1 MTESRQASLTE
12 PSAVRIT
19 RLKEGYS
26 WNVVVSA
33 DDNSEDALQEAKER
47 ALVIVRELEQ
57 ELARPQVEEEVR
69 AQVEDEVPF

>member
-12 PSAVRIT
+12 LSAVRIT
-19 RLKEGYS
+19 KLKEGYT

-33 DDNSEDALQEAKER
+33 DDNSEDALQQAKER

-57 ELARPQVEEEVR
+57 ELGRPHVEEEVR
-69 AQVEDEVPF
+69 PLADAEVPF